1 MLTCAFCEKHIT
13 NLTKIR
19 SLNKFIIKEALDS
32 FSNSFAFICN
42 DTNRSIG
49 YLERRLTNE

>member
-1 MLTCAFCEKHIT
+1 MPICAFCEKHMT

-19 SLNKFIIKEALDS
+19 SLNKFIIKEAL
-32 FSNSFAFICN
+32 SNIFAFICN
-42 DTNRSIG
+42 DTDRSIG